1 MIHNNQRSLTP
12 SKSLS
17 GLKVNNIDINKTQ
30 GGNKQNY
37 QKNNQNILI
46 CENGEDEDNEYQHYE
61 EYVPQNYAD

>member
-17 GLKVNNIDINKTQ
+17 GLKVNNIDINKAQ
-30 GGNKQNY
+30 GGNKQNF

-46 CENGEDEDNEYQHYE
+46 CENGEE
-61 EYVPQNYAD
+61 